1 MPSTMSVKR
10 GAAFPTV
17 VGDQGREAIMN
28 KDQIKG
34 LVEEVHGETR
44 EVAVQLPA
52 HENLELKSTIRKVRG
67 RFRLRLSDLSEYLG
81 KAM

>member
-1 MPSTMSVKR
+1 MSVKR
-10 GAAFPTV
+10 GTAFPTV

-34 LVEEVHGETR
+34 LIEEVHGEAR

-67 RFRLRLSDLSEYLG
+67 RFRLRLGDLSEYLG